1 MKEEY
6 LYTTGGFISQFDNCN
21 LIFTK
26 PIKKLCLYKC
36 NNVIVHLKEKCFC
49 AIEVIRCH
57 NVILIFDKE
66 VYNCQID
73 LSTDVSI
80 HLNDINKPLIYIY
93 TCSCMDIVAEYK
105 SKLLQVKHS
114 MFKEQ
119 WMINYYKEDV
129 YIERL
134 R

>member
-1 MKEEY
+1 MNEKYEFKK
-6 LYTTGGFISQFDNCN
+6 GGYFSSLNNCE
-21 LIFTK
+21 IVFTE

-36 NNVIVHLKEKCFC
+36 NNVIVHLKEKVFC
-49 AIEVIRCH
+49 ALEVIRSH
-57 NVILIFDKE
+57 NVVLLFDKE

-80 HLNDINKPLIYIY
+80 HINDRNKHLIYIY
-93 TCSCMDIVAEYK
+93 TCSCMDITVEYK
-105 SKLLQVKHS
+105 LKLLPVKYS

-119 WMINYYKEDV
+119 YSTNYYKDEV
-129 YIERL
+129 HIKRL